1 LAEEKPMWHW
11 STAFFT
17 IALVAATMG
26 FLGIIDIFAHGSLI
40 TLGNLLLGVTWLMIS
55 KPPGAKQF

>member
-1 LAEEKPMWHW
+1 MWHW